1 MVSLVCGGKGE
12 EEFPTAGHRL
22 CSLALM
28 QFAVK
33 YLLLELLRSPVRRTD
48 VVIGWVQ

>member
-1 MVSLVCGGKGE
+1 MVSLVCSGKEE

-33 YLLLELLRSPVRRTD
+33 YLLLELHRNPVRRTN
-48 VVIGWVQ
+48 VVVCWVQ